1 VRGSRL
7 FLLAGLLL
15 SDAVAVEVET
25 TFENSNF
32 TLSTPLEGTGERVW
46 ANYNR
51 FRITGYVTE
60 GNWFATVIGDV
71 EHYLGQDYIHS
82 AAYRAASAVRS
93 DTPFATQ
100 TGTQRYG
107 EGELFAQLYRL
118 YGGYVD
124 GKNRLSVGLQ
134 KVSMGVGRLWNPTD
148 LFNPKNPLALEPD
161 EVFGN
166 VALVYTYTIS
176 ELSQA
181 TGVVAQREDET
192 FKYAGRLKGNV
203 ASVDMALNAVSADD
217 VEMLG
222 YELEGELGES
232 GVGLRSEGGWFRDKL
247 LGTSFFQG
255 LIGAD
260 YVFEN
265 SLMLAGEWLHTS
277 RSFDA
282 EPGTASGAPANLVR
296 AKDYLG
302 MNAGYDID
310 PLLYSSLSLI
320 VSAGDGSFYLAP
332 LLSYSLADDATLA
345 AGAMLY
351 GGSSGSEFG
360 DYLPTLYLNLKI
372 TF

>member
-1 VRGSRL
+1 VRRL
-7 FLLAGLLL
+7 LLAGAAAATLLH
-15 SDAVAVEVET
+15 AAEYET

-32 TLSTPLEGTGERVW
+32 ILSVPLEGTGERAW
-46 ANYNR
+46 ADYNR
-51 FRITGYVTE
+51 FRLTEHITA
-60 GNWFATVIGDV
+60 GNWFATAIGDV
-71 EHYLGQDYIHS
+71 EHYLGQDYINS
-82 AAYRAASAVRS
+82 TLYKTASAVRS

-118 YGGYVD
+118 YGGYAD
-124 GKNRLSVGLQ
+124 ARHRLSIGLQ
-134 KVSMGVGRLWNPTD
+134 KVSMGVGRIWNPTD

-166 VALVYTYTIS
+166 VALVYMYAIS
-176 ELSQA
+176 DLSQV
-181 TGVVAQREDET
+181 TGVVAQRRDET
-192 FKYAGRLKGNV
+192 FKYAGRLKGNA

-222 YELEGELGES
+222 YELEGELSES

-247 LGTSFFQG
+247 LGQSFFQG
-255 LIGAD
+255 LVGAD

-265 SLMLAGEWLHTS
+265 SLMLAAEWLHTS
-277 RSFDA
+277 RGFDT
-282 EPGTASGAPANLVR
+282 EPGAVSGAPANLVR

-310 PLLYSSLSLI
+310 PLLYGSLSLI
-320 VSAGDGSFYLAP
+320 VSAGDGSSYLAP
-332 LLSYSLADDATLA
+332 QLSYSLADDATLA

-360 DYLPTLYLNLKI
+360 DYLPSIYLNLKI

>member
-1 VRGSRL
+1 VRRL
-7 FLLAGLLL
+7 LPV
-15 SDAVAVEVET
+15 VAAAATLMQAAEYET

-32 TLSTPLEGTGERVW
+32 TLSMPLEGTGKRVW

-51 FRITGYVTE
+51 FRIAENVTE
-60 GNWFATVIGDV
+60 GNWFVTVIGDV
-71 EHYLGQDYIHS
+71 EHYLGQDYINS
-82 AAYRAASAVRS
+82 LAYKTASAVRS

-124 GKNRLSVGLQ
+124 DRHRLSVGLQ

-166 VALVYTYTIS
+166 VALVYTYAIS
-176 ELSQA
+176 DLSQA
-181 TGVVAQREDET
+181 TGVVAQRRDET

-203 ASVDMALNAVSADD
+203 VSVDMALNAVSADD
-217 VEMLG
+217 AAMFG
-222 YELEGELGES
+222 YELEGELPES

-247 LGTSFFQG
+247 LGQSFFQG
-255 LIGAD
+255 LIGTD

-265 SLMLAGEWLHTS
+265 SLMLAAEWLHSS
-277 RSFDA
+277 RSFERELA
-282 EPGTASGAPANLVR
+282 LGTASGALANLVR
-296 AKDYLG
+296 SRDYLG

-310 PLLYSSLSLI
+310 PLLYGSLSLI

-351 GGSSGSEFG
+351 GGSSNSEFG